1 MGFSLQWKGK
11 KHRIGQLTSLGL
23 RLALPVQ
30 LRAAVS
36 PPRAP
41 LSIVQSDVTLPL
53 GSLFEA

>member
-1 MGFSLQWKGK
+1 MGFSLQWKEK
-11 KHRIGQLTSLGL
+11 KHRIRQLTSPGL

-41 LSIVQSDVTLPL
+41 LSIVHSDVTLPL
-53 GSLFEA
+53 GSLLEA